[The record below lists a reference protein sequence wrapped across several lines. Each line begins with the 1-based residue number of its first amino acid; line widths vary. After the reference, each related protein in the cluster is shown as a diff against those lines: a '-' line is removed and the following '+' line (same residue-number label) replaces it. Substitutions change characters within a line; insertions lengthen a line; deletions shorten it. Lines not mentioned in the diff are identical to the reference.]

1 MGEHKGWR
9 VRQVRDRWVGL
20 FAVVG
25 TGKERSRAF
34 SGPTAKRDAERWAR
48 DQAARLRLSA
58 AARQVHRSS
67 TRVLVDDYLAD
78 QVTVGRSD
86 SYLRDLRQVLAR
98 VVAAVPDLAAP
109 GAAAAIE
116 AFLGDLRQGARR
128 HGLGADVVESGQA
141 VSPRTRN
148 KYLIAIRGLCRWA
161 IRRDRLADD
170 PTRAIRSASEPD
182 YLRAQFT
189 VAELRAMAQAI
200 GHPYHLRF
208 VVAFYCGLRSD
219 EVAGLRW
226 SQLDREGRVWCVVGK
241 GDKQRLAHVPDECLA
256 LLDLHPRQGD
266 HVCTERQR
274 RQHDSQH
281 RRDLHGF
288 CRSLG
293 IDPGERSPHS
303 LRHSHA
309 GVMTATG
316 VPSLLLAAHLGHAS
330 AQTTAAYTK
339 LATRYLAA
347 VGAWRRGQVELLNG
361 WTVAI
366 ANPSPAGTAA
376 SDEKQDVGRPARY

>member
-20 FAVVG
+20 FAVTG
-25 TGKERSRAF
+25 TGTERSRAF

-48 DQAARLRLSA
+48 DQAARLRLST
-58 AARQVHRSS
+58 AARVVHRGS

-78 QVTVGRSD
+78 QVTVGRSE
-86 SYLRDLRQVLAR
+86 SYLRDLRQTLAR
-98 VVAAVPDLAAP
+98 VVEAVPDL
-109 GAAAAIE
+109 GAATAPQAV
-116 AFLGDLRQGARR
+116 ASFLAGLRKEVRR
-128 HGLGADVVESGQA
+128 HGSGSTAIDPGEA

-148 KYLIAIRGLCRWA
+148 KYLVAIRGLCRWA

-170 PTRAIRSASEPD
+170 PTRAIRAASEPD

-189 VAELRAMAQAI
+189 VAELRTMAQGI
-200 GHPYHLRF
+200 DQPYHLRF

-226 SQLDREGRVWCVVGK
+226 SQLDREGRVWCVIGK

-256 LLDLHPRQGD
+256 LLDLHPPAGD
-266 HVCTERQR
+266 YVCTERQR
-274 RQHDSQH
+274 RQHDAQH
-281 RRDLHGF
+281 RRDLHRF
-288 CRSLG
+288 CRALG

-330 AQTTAAYTK
+330 SQTTAAYTK

-347 VGAWRRGQVELLNG
+347 VTSWRRGQVELLTG
-361 WTVAI
+361 WAVPMKKN
-366 ANPSPAGTAA
+366 NPG
-376 SDEKQDVGRPARY
+376 G